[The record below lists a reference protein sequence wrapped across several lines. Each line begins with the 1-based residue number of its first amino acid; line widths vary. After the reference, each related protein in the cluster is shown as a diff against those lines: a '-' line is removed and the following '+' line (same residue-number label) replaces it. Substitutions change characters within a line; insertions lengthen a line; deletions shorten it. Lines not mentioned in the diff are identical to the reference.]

1 MKQFQFNVKEPSE
14 FSKEVDKIRQWCS
27 SRVISAV
34 MFSIFT
40 EIPDPVRIKEM
51 CGILDKKMP
60 EAVYSGCSSNGNIV
74 NGDFCGGVFSIICT
88 IFEYPSTRVKLFA
101 LPLDPEIRVESAR
114 ELARRVNSED
124 WVKAV
129 ELLVTIRG
137 MSMTDVCRELDNIRE
152 GVEIFGGGAIS
163 EDINTDVACVF
174 SSDKGFME
182 YGMIAVM
189 MGGEDLNIRT
199 TYVTGWKPLG
209 QELKVTA
216 AEGRRL
222 IELDNAPAYDA
233 YYRYLHIKNDEHFSN
248 NTLEFPF
255 LYKSHGIEIL
265 RTAINSNPDG
275 SLTMTGDMEMNV
287 SARISYGDPWTI
299 LNAVR
304 ESCLKIRDF
313 APEVILCFSCAARR
327 TYWGNDEIGKETL
340 PLQKI
345 APSSGFYTS
354 GEFLRTGKYLDLHN
368 VTLVI
373 AALREGEAH
382 TLPEPV
388 DEVQEQFSGKVSMI
402 NRLATFIKATT
413 DELALK
419 NRQLEIMAITD
430 GLTQLY
436 NRREIQRRITEAIGE
451 KHTPG
456 TYLIMLDIDDFKL
469 VNDNCGHSTG
479 DAVLAGIAKVLQD
492 YADKE
497 DMSAGRWGG
506 EEFMLLLTDADDERA
521 KAIADGICTAIAARD
536 FGKAGR
542 MTVSVGVTRAIDGED
557 PDRTCY
563 RVDAAL
569 YKAKAEGK
577 NRVIWS

>member
-1 MKQFQFNVKEPSE
+1 M
-14 FSKEVDKIRQWCS
+14 
-27 SRVISAV
+27 
-34 MFSIFT
+34 
-40 EIPDPVRIKEM
+40 
-51 CGILDKKMP
+51 
-60 EAVYSGCSSNGNIV
+60 
-74 NGDFCGGVFSIICT
+74 
-88 IFEYPSTRVKLFA
+88 
-101 LPLDPEIRVESAR
+101 
-114 ELARRVNSED
+114 
-124 WVKAV
+124 
-129 ELLVTIRG
+129 
-137 MSMTDVCRELDNIRE
+137 
-152 GVEIFGGGAIS
+152 
-163 EDINTDVACVF
+163 
-174 SSDKGFME
+174 
-182 YGMIAVM
+182 
-189 MGGEDLNIRT
+189 
-199 TYVTGWKPLG
+199 
-209 QELKVTA
+209 
-216 AEGRRL
+216 
-222 IELDNAPAYDA
+222 
-233 YYRYLHIKNDEHFSN
+233 
-248 NTLEFPF
+248 
-255 LYKSHGIEIL
+255 
-265 RTAINSNPDG
+265 
-275 SLTMTGDMEMNV
+275 
-287 SARISYGDPWTI
+287 
-299 LNAVR
+299 
-304 ESCLKIRDF
+304 
-313 APEVILCFSCAARR
+313 
-327 TYWGNDEIGKETL
+327 
-340 PLQKI
+340 QKI

-388 DEVQEQFSGKVSMI
+388 DEVQAQFSGKVSMI

-436 NRREIQRRITEAIGE
+436 NRREIQRRITQAICE

-479 DAVLAGIAKVLQD
+479 DAVLVGIAKVLQE
-492 YADKE
+492 YADIE

-521 KAIADGICTAIAARD
+521 KAIADGICTTIAAKD
-536 FGKAGR
+536 FDKAGR